1 MDTRLEY
8 FIQRLRHAPELVTFE
23 ETIELI
29 DALYD
34 FTPTAFDNGSQHN
47 SAGENTG
54 SCKILAFARLND
66 LTREETLACFGR
78 YYRKDVLG
86 NPHCTSHTNIR
97 NFLTHGWEGVHYFG
111 SALSSKSTR

>member
-1 MDTRLEY
+1 MDNRLEH
-8 FIQRLRHAPELVTFE
+8 FIQRLRHTPESVTFE
-23 ETIELI
+23 ETTELI

-47 SAGENTG
+47 NAGENTG

-78 YYRKDVLG
+78 YYRVDVLG
-86 NPHCTSHTNIR
+86 NPQGNDHANIR
-97 NFLTHGWEGVHYFG
+97 NFFKHGWEGVHFSG
-111 SALSSKSTR
+111 PALSQKTSL